1 LRLWCHGVL
10 HAEGRRFGAHSE
22 ALQYLRDAG
31 LPVNPATQVVDSLQ
45 EVFAFCER
53 WGRDRH
59 TIDYEIDGVVIKVDS
74 IAQQEELGATSK
86 APRWAMAYKFPPE
99 ERTALLQQIAVSTG
113 RTGIVTPFAILDPVF
128 VGGVTVGRATLHNED
143 EVARKDVRE
152 GDTVI
157 VRRAGDVIP
166 EIVGP
171 VLAKR
176 PRRARPWVF
185 PADCPSCGTPLVR
198 EEGAAYRRCPNRR
211 GCAAQSIEWLSHFAS
226 RGAMDIEHLGYKTV
240 IALADRG
247 WLNDPADIY
256 TLTAERL
263 GELPGYKDRSIANV
277 LAAIEG
283 SKDRPV
289 WRLLTA
295 LNIRHVGSTIA
306 QLLARAFLST
316 TALAT
321 ASIEE
326 LNAVE
331 GVGPEIAQ
339 SVFDWFHDPVNLA
352 LLGRL
357 DAAGV
362 RIEDE
367 AAPAV
372 PDGPLTGSTIVL
384 TGGLKAVSRDEA
396 TLLAVAA
403 GARVVSTVSK
413 KTDFVVAGENP
424 GSKYE
429 RAVELGI
436 EVVDEDEF
444 LRRTGAPDP
453 TEGR

>member
-1 LRLWCHGVL
+1 
-10 HAEGRRFGAHSE
+10 
-22 ALQYLRDAG
+22 
-31 LPVNPATQVVDSLQ
+31 
-45 EVFAFCER
+45 
-53 WGRDRH
+53 
-59 TIDYEIDGVVIKVDS
+59 
-74 IAQQEELGATSK
+74 
-86 APRWAMAYKFPPE
+86 
-99 ERTALLQQIAVSTG
+99 
-113 RTGIVTPFAILDPVF
+113 
-128 VGGVTVGRATLHNED
+128 
-143 EVARKDVRE
+143 
-152 GDTVI
+152 
-157 VRRAGDVIP
+157 
-166 EIVGP
+166 
-171 VLAKR
+171 
-176 PRRARPWVF
+176 
-185 PADCPSCGTPLVR
+185 
-198 EEGAAYRRCPNRR
+198 
-211 GCAAQSIEWLSHFAS
+211 
-226 RGAMDIEHLGYKTV
+226 MDIEHLGYKTV